1 MTLQLR
7 VFAIITSVAILFFI
21 IELVRRRRLRE
32 EHSWVWLLAGA
43 LMLGLTLS
51 YDFLLLPA
59 GAFFGGILPSA
70 ILFLFA
76 ILFLVLIN
84 IHFSVTIS
92 RLTSHV
98 KELAQEI
105 AILRAEKPPSRSD

>member
-51 YDFLLLPA
+51 
-59 GAFFGGILPSA
+59 
-70 ILFLFA
+70 
-76 ILFLVLIN
+76 
-84 IHFSVTIS
+84 
-92 RLTSHV
+92 
-98 KELAQEI
+98 
-105 AILRAEKPPSRSD
+105 